1 MGRLPVPGPIGMQK
15 ITKKEY
21 TTLAEVNIIPL
32 VDVVFV
38 LLIIFMVTAPMMH
51 RGIDV
56 QLPQTSVGA
65 VGPEEKL
72 VITLTGDQQIYL
84 NDRQISPEDL
94 RELLQNLSL
103 SRPEETVY
111 LRSDQSV
118 PYGFVVHTIAKIK
131 EAGIQKVG
139 LVTRPETSEVKKQK

>member
-1 MGRLPVPGPIGMQK
+1 MQK
-15 ITKKEY
+15 KEHI
-21 TTLAEVNIIPL
+21 TLAEVNIIPL

-56 QLPQTSVGA
+56 QLPQTGVGIT
-65 VGPEEKL
+65 GPEENL
-72 VITLTGDQQIYL
+72 VVTIGHDSQIYL
-84 NDRQISPEDL
+84 NDRQVALENLQDL
-94 RELLQNLSL
+94 LKNLTL
-103 SRPEETVY
+103 SKPEETIY

-118 PYGFVVHTIAKIK
+118 PYGLVVNTIAKIK

-139 LVTRPETSEVKKQK
+139 LVTRPETSEAKKSTTKNTKEIRDRR